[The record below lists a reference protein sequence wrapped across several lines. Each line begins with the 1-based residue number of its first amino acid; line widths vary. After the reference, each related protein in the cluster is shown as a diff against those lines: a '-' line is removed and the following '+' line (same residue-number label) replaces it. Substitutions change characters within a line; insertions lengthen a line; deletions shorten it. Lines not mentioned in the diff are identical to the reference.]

1 MATPLVKSPAWLS
14 TLAGVSRPET
24 VPVSGELAV
33 MVTLLA
39 DALKVVIVLFETSW
53 AVSVFVPVKATPSVW
68 LAAKASAKW
77 SRAPAL
83 ITTLPEVPVLV
94 PDVALKVPVV
104 ALPV

>member
-24 VPVSGELAV
+24 VPVSGALAV

-39 DALKVVIVLFETSW
+39 EALKFVMTLPEASL
-53 AVSVFVPVKATPSVW
+53 AVSVLVPVKATPSVW
-68 LAAKASAKW
+68 GLAAAKVKLAT
-77 SRAPAL
+77 APAL
-83 ITTLPEVPVLV
+83 MTTLPEVPVLV